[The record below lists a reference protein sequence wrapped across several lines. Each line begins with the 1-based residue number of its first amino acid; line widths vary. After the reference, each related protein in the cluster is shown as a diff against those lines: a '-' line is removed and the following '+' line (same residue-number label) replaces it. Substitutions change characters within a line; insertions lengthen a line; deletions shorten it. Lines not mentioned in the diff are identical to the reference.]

1 MNANISFQ
9 FDHRNVNSK
18 SADLDFESLA
28 RNCLL
33 RGALALSGGDIM
45 FIGAAIKQ
53 LDWCCL
59 TTEQANRLLDLAIVV
74 REGNQ

>member
-1 MNANISFQ
+1 MNGDISFQ

-28 RNCLL
+28 RNCLS

-59 TTEQANRLLDLAIVV
+59 TTEQANRLLDLAVVV

>member
-1 MNANISFQ
+1 MNANVSFQ
-9 FDHRNVNSK
+9 FNHRNANSK

-28 RNCLL
+28 RNCLS
-33 RGALALSGGDIM
+33 RGALALSGGDII

-59 TTEQANRLLDLAIVV
+59 TTEQSNRLLDLTILVW
-74 REGNQ
+74 EGAQ